1 MGFFQDDKGKI
12 GLEPIDK
19 GRRMPNR
26 GKQPHGNGRM
36 APLRSWKASQYYT
49 ERFRALLSV
58 FYYGDLSNFNVNSFY
73 NKFPSDQQLAVSLYK
88 HAGS

>member
-58 FYYGDLSNFNVNSFY
+58 FYYGDLSNFNVN
-73 NKFPSDQQLAVSLYK
+73 NVDD
-88 HAGS
+88 AGSMIFNGLKSPRLV